1 MLNRFIGF
9 IGFIRS
15 PVVTTQVVEL
25 QVVKFGSA

>member
-1 MLNRFIGF
+1 MLNRF